1 MSSLDPV
8 ILSEVKK
15 IQKAQSNVT
24 PGGGDG
30 RVVFDAPIEG
40 EPPIVGST
48 VLYDGA
54 TVGSRR
60 GQIFDYISS
69 YNTCPPIGAVLGSAL
84 VPVFGDCVLMVSATR
99 YNTTDNYGMCIQ
111 GAVYDSYGTRTANG
125 IAGAEDSSVTNPSV
139 YDMDAIVLS
148 DNGTSAVVAC
158 FLWWTYDSKYYIT
171 AVSLVATKSSVSIST
186 ARVHTISYGG
196 STTKGTMRY
205 VRESATSV
213 LLIGAMTSSTSI
225 SIPTRRV
232 TFTGAPSISTV
243 NTPIFE
249 TNIDY
254 AYARAALP
262 TTDGS
267 FIMVLNSPSHS
278 TPAYLVTVVGG
289 NATSVTPLTVTV
301 SGAGSNTTA
310 WLYVQGRRNLSRAG
324 VRFGPAGFLAATSP
338 ADLSFGNPSANEW
351 VLASVTVGGADCYIS
366 FTLQGTTLVGTVRQG
381 LMYCSD
387 GRYRDAAVGGVD
399 CIPFDY
405 ASQASLPV
413 RGFVAAQYLKSSS
426 YDAGQKACLR
436 LARAPRNRGVP
447 VRVLAVNGSIA
458 TVEANSAQGIGR
470 IKAPDGTAIGAP
482 SYCKGRLLSE
492 SVVYPSADDVRLVTQ
507 QPVFVEIVRV
517 LGANAPGSDDAY
529 YYQIV
534 DGVRDEAAKL
544 CYYPSQYARHTIAEA
559 FVVSDY
565 AFVSDTRAVT
575 AYQTLLLRVFA
586 AEVV

>member
-24 PGGGDG
+24 PGAGDG

-40 EPPIVGST
+40 KPPIVGST

-60 GQIFDYISS
+60 GQIFDYITINNS
-69 YNTCPPIGAVLGSAL
+69 YPPIDCVPSSAL
-84 VPVFGDCVLMVSATR
+84 VPVFGDCVLMVGATR
-99 YNTTDNYGMCIQ
+99 YNTTNNYGMYIQ
-111 GAVYDSYGTRTANG
+111 AAVYDSYGTRTANG
-125 IAGAEDSSVTNPSV
+125 ITTAEGSSVTYPNV

-158 FLWWTYDSKYYIT
+158 FLWWAYDSNYYIT
-171 AVSLVATKSSVSIST
+171 AVKLVATKSSVSIST
-186 ARVHTISYGG
+186 ARVHTIG
-196 STTKGTMRY
+196 SSGYVAKGNMRY

-213 LLIGAMTSSTSI
+213 LLIGAITGSNSTG
-225 SIPTRRV
+225 IPTRRV
-232 TFTGAPSISTV
+232 TFTGNPSISTV
-243 NTPIFE
+243 NTPIFG

-254 AYARAALP
+254 TYSRAALP

-267 FIMVLNSPSHS
+267 FIMVLNNPSHS

-289 NATSVTPLTVTV
+289 NATSVTPLTVTI

-310 WLYVQGRRNLSRAG
+310 WLYVQGRRSTGRAG

-351 VLASVTVGGADCYIS
+351 VLASVTVDGVDCYIS
-366 FTLQGTTLVGTVRQG
+366 FTLQGTTLVGTVRRG

-387 GRYRDAAVGGVD
+387 GRYRDVAVGGVD

-413 RGFVAAQYLKSSS
+413 RGFVAAQYLRSSS
-426 YDAGQKACLR
+426 YDAGQRACLR

-492 SVVYPSADDVRLVTQ
+492 SVVYPNADDVRLVTQ

-517 LGANAPGSDDAY
+517 LTATAPGSDDAY

-534 DGVRDEAAKL
+534 DGVRDEAVKL
-544 CYYPSQYARHTIAEA
+544 YLYPSQYARHTIAEA
-559 FVVSDY
+559 FVVADY
-565 AFVSDTRAVT
+565 AFVSDTRSVT
-575 AYQTLLLRVFA
+575 VNQILLLRVFA